1 MSPTR
6 DLALAREASSRVASP
21 AWTVTNLVRLGCFSP
36 AMTARVNG
44 IVIRIA
50 VKDVSELSRATQ
62 GVKIMKIE
70 EDTKIISM
78 AKVIKEDT
86 VE

>member
-36 AMTARVNG
+36 AMTARALLAWASRV
-44 IVIRIA
+44 R
-50 VKDVSELSRATQ
+50 LSRAARFL
-62 GVKIMKIE
+62 E
-70 EDTKIISM
+70 
-78 AKVIKEDT
+78 
-86 VE
+86 